1 MAEKALSSLTIR
13 IMSALVLAPVVLGLV
28 WVGGLPFLVLMGLA
42 AALIA
47 YELKTL
53 LLGGQRS
60 DMFLLGCAGVLVV
73 AIAGVGAPEAG
84 LVMGLGGCLSGIAWR
99 IWRRQPLLPV
109 ILAHVYLAVPLVALI
124 WFRMDPSYGLAAVLW
139 LLAVVWATDIFAYAA
154 GRTIGGP
161 KLAPSISPGKTW
173 AGLAGGMAG
182 ALVVGLATGFVLGG
196 GPGFILP
203 LLSVMLAVAAQ
214 AGDLFESALKRRAGV
229 KDSSRLIP
237 GHGGILDRV
246 DGLVAAAS
254 IAALV
259 ALLHGG
265 PTPGAGV
272 LIWP

>member
-265 PTPGAGV
+265 PTPE
-272 LIWP
+272 PES

>member
-1 MAEKALSSLTIR
+1 MAEKTLSSLTIR

-28 WVGGLPFLVLMGLA
+28 WMGGLPFLVLMALA

-84 LVMGLGGCLSGIAWR
+84 LVMGLGGYLSGIAWR
-99 IWRRQPLLPV
+99 VWRRQPLLPV
-109 ILAHVYLAVPLVALI
+109 LVAYLYLIVPLVALI
-124 WFRMDPSYGLAAVLW
+124 WFRQDQTYGLAVVLW

-161 KLAPSISPGKTW
+161 KLAPLISPGKTW

-182 ALVVGLATGFVLGG
+182 ALVAGLVTEFVLWNGSGFV
-196 GPGFILP
+196 LP
-203 LLSVMLAVAAQ
+203 LLSVMLAIVAQ

-229 KDSSRLIP
+229 KDSSGLIP

-254 IAALV
+254 VAAFV
-259 ALLHGG
+259 SLLHGAS
-265 PTPGAGV
+265 TPGAGV